1 MYGITD
7 VTRLKEALDLV
18 DKYQTS
24 VKNTILLDILSLKNT
39 SNTLG
44 KNVFVVSSSQLLNS
58 WSPEYYNIES
68 QAHRIVEQLDKYKD
82 IRDLK
87 RRIEKFLEEEKIP
100 MGNYTIRINEIVL
113 EKLKEVLKTLEE
125 L

>member
-68 QAHRIVEQLDKYKD
+68 QTHRIVEQLDKYKD